1 MKRRTKR
8 VRRKSV
14 GAAAFNTLHL
24 SKRSKLS
31 CVDSILVTETITA
44 AAGSLSLL
52 SFSSS
57 AEMAVTM
64 ATTAHAAAATATQCA
79 DLF

>member
-1 MKRRTKR
+1 M
-8 VRRKSV
+8 
-14 GAAAFNTLHL
+14 
-24 SKRSKLS
+24 
-31 CVDSILVTETITA
+31 DSILVTETIT

>member
-44 AAGSLSLL
+44 AGSLSLL
-52 SFSSS
+52 SFSSA
-57 AEMAVTM
+57 AEMAVTT